1 MSENTN
7 PPAAVTNLRDTKKA
21 MAAAK
26 KAHPAG
32 KAAPATK
39 TPARAPAKKAP
50 AEASTG
56 RKTPTRSDKAR
67 LRWQKQGTSVVA
79 VAGDTT
85 YAVVKSKKDGSKFAG
100 TVKKEGQAANIVI
113 DQVSGS
119 RAYAALMRLH
129 HYGEMPEAK
138 KAAAKKASA

>member
-1 MSENTN
+1 MSEIQN
-7 PPAAVTNLRDTKKA
+7 PAPVNNLRDTKKA

-39 TPARAPAKKAP
+39 TPAKTAPAA
-50 AEASTG
+50 ASTG

-85 YAVVKSKKDGSKFAG
+85 YTIVKSKKDGSKFAG

-129 HYGEMPEAK
+129 HYGEMPEGK

>member
-7 PPAAVTNLRDTKKA
+7 APATVTNLRDTKKA
-21 MAAAK
+21 VAAAK

-32 KAAPATK
+32 KAAPPKK
-39 TPARAPAKKAP
+39 TPAKALIEKAPAK
-50 AEASTG
+50 ASTG
-56 RKTPTRSDKAR
+56 RKTPTQSDKPR

-85 YAVVKSKKDGSKFAG
+85 YTVIKSKKDGRKFAG
-100 TVKKEGQAANIVI
+100 TVKKEGEAANIVI

-129 HYGEMPEAK
+129 HYGEMPEGK